1 MDKSQQLKSYQQTP
15 VEGNPSQTEAWALSQ
30 AALRMLRAV
39 ETGNIDEISSSVRL
53 NWRLWTIF
61 QSDLLAQDCPVPTE
75 IRNNML
81 SLAAFVDKQ
90 TLAFMSDKD
99 VSKVDVLINI
109 DRELSMGMFEGQNA
123 NQGNQEQSDAPTE
136 AVGLNLSDLEA

>member
-1 MDKSQQLKSYQQTP
+1 
-15 VEGNPSQTEAWALSQ
+15 
-30 AALRMLRAV
+30 MLRAV
-39 ETGNIDEISSSVRL
+39 EGGNIDEISSAVRL

-61 QSDLLAQDCPVPTE
+61 QSDLLAQDCPVPTD

-90 TLAFMSDKD
+90 TLAFMGDKD

-109 DRELSMGMFEGQNA
+109 DRELAMGMFEGQN
-123 NQGNQEQSDAPTE
+123 SDPEGKEE
-136 AVGLNLSDLEA
+136 AETPAEPVGLNLSDLEA

>member
-1 MDKSQQLKSYQQTP
+1 MKSYQQTP
-15 VEGNPSQTEAWALSQ
+15 VEGNPTQTEAWALSQ

-39 ETGNIDEISSSVRL
+39 EGGNVDEISSAVRL

-61 QSDLLAQDCPVPTE
+61 QSDLLAQDCPVPVE

-90 TLAFMSDKD
+90 TLAFMGDKD

-109 DRELSMGMFEGQNA
+109 DRELAMGMFEGQNSD
-123 NQGNQEQSDAPTE
+123 QEEKNEPETPAAP
-136 AVGLNLSDLEA
+136 VGLNLSDLEA